1 MYSTDVIAAHARQ
14 ASAQKNGRYRI
25 SQPIHWLIAVPP
37 IQGETFRGELEP
49 PSSALPAGRRR
60 R

>member
-1 MYSTDVIAAHARQ
+1 MYSADANTQRTPANLHT
-14 ASAQKNGRYRI
+14 KNGRYRV

>member
-1 MYSTDVIAAHARQ
+1 MYSADTRTHHAPANLRT
-14 ASAQKNGRYRI
+14 KNGRYRV

-49 PSSALPAGRRR
+49 PSSALQAGRRR

>member
-1 MYSTDVIAAHARQ
+1 MYSTDAIAARP
-14 ASAQKNGRYRI
+14 ASQRIKNGRYRV

-49 PSSALPAGRRR
+49 PSSALQAGRRR